1 MSCEEYEKLIPVYLD
16 GELSGEQ
23 KEKLEEHLGGCSHC
37 SQELLKFKKLKEVTE
52 EMKFVEP
59 PEEAWRRYWT
69 GVYNRL
75 ERGIGWILTSI
86 GAIIL
91 LFYGAWLMLQGLIKD
106 PHLALMV
113 KIGILVLAGGL
124 IILLISVIREKVFTY
139 KKERYKEVVR

>member
-1 MSCEEYEKLIPVYLD
+1 MSCEEYEKLVSSYLD
-16 GELSGEQ
+16 GELSAEQ
-23 KEKLEEHLGGCSHC
+23 KERFEEHLRICSHC
-37 SQELLKFKKLKEVTE
+37 KQELLKFKKLKEVTE
-52 EMKFVEP
+52 KMKFVEP
-59 PEEAWRRYWT
+59 PEKAWGRYWT

-75 ERGIGWILTSI
+75 ERGTGWILTSI

-91 LFYGAWLMLQGLIKD
+91 LFYGVWRWLQSLIRD
-106 PHLALMV
+106 FHLALMV

>member
-1 MSCEEYEKLIPVYLD
+1 MACEEYEKLIPAYLD
-16 GELSGEQ
+16 GELSKEQ
-23 KEKLEEHLGGCSHC
+23 KGRLEEHLRECSHC
-37 SQELLKFKKLKEVTE
+37 SEELLKFKKLKEVTE

-75 ERGIGWILTSI
+75 ERGTGWILTSI

-91 LFYGAWLMLQGLIKD
+91 IFYGIWRWLQGLIRD
-106 PHLALMV
+106 PHLTLLV
-113 KIGILVLAGGL
+113 KIGILALAGGL
-124 IILLISVIREKVFTY
+124 TVLLVSVIREKIFTY